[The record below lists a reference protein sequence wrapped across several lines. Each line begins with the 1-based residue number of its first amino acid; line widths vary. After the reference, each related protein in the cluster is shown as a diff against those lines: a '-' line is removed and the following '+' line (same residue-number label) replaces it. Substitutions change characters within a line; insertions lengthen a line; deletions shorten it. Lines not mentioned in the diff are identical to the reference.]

1 MIVPK
6 STVRVPDEV
15 VRVLAPAVMGSARL
29 GLALKSEV
37 SDGLTR
43 LA

>member
-1 MIVPK
+1 MPK
-6 STVRVPDEV
+6 PTLRVADEV

-29 GLALKSEV
+29 GLALNSEV